1 MKNIRNI
8 LISLAVSLLVVSP
21 VNAYTVKKGDTP
33 FKIWGNN
40 WQENL
45 VKFGISDPKKLPV
58 GLQVE
63 VEGEKMLGISIPT
76 TGALIDTY
84 LATGIQKND
93 TEMTLANGTTR
104 NGTVLSGYW
113 CFTLD
118 ANTPTVEYVCGNVNG
133 TSVTELVRG
142 IDVLDPNIS
151 SSTYAYPHRRY
162 ATVQSSDYPQLTILS
177 RILNGQETTPGGLTF
192 ATNSLSGLT
201 LNPTDPTEAISLGYL
216 TTVTTTGCANAS
228 ETVRGCS
235 ELATAAEAASSTS
248 IGSTGA
254 RLVLP
259 ASMASSTGGV
269 ATTTLPITNTSG
281 KLNANFGGAASSLA
295 TLDANSL
302 VVQNPANATS
312 TATAGK
318 IPIADSNGLINTWTT
333 RTNLQNSF
341 VAGEDIT
348 AGQPVYIARALG
360 QYLVASSTTGTTQDN
375 SGGANWNAQTFT
387 SSANASSVTAVTF
400 YLSGNGGSISGTMT
414 VSVRAVSGGLP
425 TGSDLGGTCT
435 GTYTSIPNATTQT
448 AVTAT
453 CVTPI
458 AINPSTSYAV
468 VVRISTSAGNASI
481 YRSNTAGQGASNS
494 SNSGSSWSAI
504 NGPMNYIIWEGR
516 TAGRIYKTSAAVNND
531 AANNFIGFANTNI
544 TSSTSG
550 LVDTNGLSTVLSG
563 LTAGTQYY
571 LGDTAGTVSSTA
583 GTVSRKI
590 GISASSTAMFIRLD
604 NP

>member
-1 MKNIRNI
+1 
-8 LISLAVSLLVVSP
+8 
-21 VNAYTVKKGDTP
+21 
-33 FKIWGNN
+33 
-40 WQENL
+40 
-45 VKFGISDPKKLPV
+45 
-58 GLQVE
+58 
-63 VEGEKMLGISIPT
+63 
-76 TGALIDTY
+76 
-84 LATGIQKND
+84 
-93 TEMTLANGTTR
+93 
-104 NGTVLSGYW
+104 
-113 CFTLD
+113 
-118 ANTPTVEYVCGNVNG
+118 
-133 TSVTELVRG
+133 
-142 IDVLDPNIS
+142 
-151 SSTYAYPHRRY
+151 
-162 ATVQSSDYPQLTILS
+162 
-177 RILNGQETTPGGLTF
+177 
-192 ATNSLSGLT
+192 
-201 LNPTDPTEAISLGYL
+201 
-216 TTVTTTGCANAS
+216 
-228 ETVRGCS
+228 
-235 ELATAAEAASSTS
+235 
-248 IGSTGA
+248 
-254 RLVLP
+254 
-259 ASMASSTGGV
+259 
-269 ATTTLPITNTSG
+269 
-281 KLNANFGGAASSLA
+281 
-295 TLDANSL
+295 